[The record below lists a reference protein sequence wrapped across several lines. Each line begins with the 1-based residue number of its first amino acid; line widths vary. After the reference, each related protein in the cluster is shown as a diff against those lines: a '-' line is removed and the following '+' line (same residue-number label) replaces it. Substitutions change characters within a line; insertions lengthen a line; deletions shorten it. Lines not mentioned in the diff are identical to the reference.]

1 MSALATIGLARAE
14 EAEQIAQM
22 SRDLIEHGLKWS
34 WTQYRVQRHIMD
46 RDSLVIVARSDERVV
61 AFAIMHFGE
70 EKAHLNLLAV
80 AREWRRQAYGRR
92 LIDWLVRSAQVAGI
106 ARIDL
111 ELRAHNTQ
119 ARTFYEKLDF
129 AVTGLKPKYY
139 EGSEPALTM
148 SRKL

>member
-1 MSALATIGLARAE
+1 
-14 EAEQIAQM
+14 M

-34 WTQYRVQRHIMD
+34 WTQYRVQRHIQD
-46 RDSLVIVARSDERVV
+46 LDTSVIVARNEGSVI

-92 LIDWLVRSAQVAGI
+92 LIDWLVQSAQIAGI
-106 ARIDL
+106 LHIDL
-111 ELRAHNTQ
+111 ELRAHNAP
-119 ARTFYEKLDF
+119 ARAFYENLGF
-129 AVTGLKPKYY
+129 TVTGLRPKYY
-139 EGSEPALTM
+139 EGIEPALTM